1 MQVNKYINVKTGAII
16 ETDCVIK
23 GEKWEPLKTT
33 KKNKKAKKVGSEEES
48 GTEKEV
54 SEEESGE

>member
-1 MQVNKYINVKTGAII
+1 MQVYKYINAKTGAII

-23 GEKWEPLKTT
+23 GENWEPLKAI
-33 KKNKKAKKVGSEEES
+33 KKNKKAEKEGSEEES
-48 GTEKEV
+48 KTEKEV